1 VGWDQLSS
9 PSVSLGT
16 ARELM
21 EYLMQRNGMKQPPV
35 LLQVTCTILVFNTTD
50 EHFIPSLQNNETRET
65 GVFTGFCY

>member
-1 VGWDQLSS
+1 
-9 PSVSLGT
+9 
-16 ARELM
+16 M